1 MRILIADDEP
11 TTLLVLETALQELGH
26 DCLTAADG
34 LEAWSLLQTSAVD
47 VIISD
52 WVMPGMDGVE
62 LCRRLREQPR
72 AEYGYFIFLTGNTDK
87 HHVLAGIEAGADD
100 YLPKPLDLD
109 ELRLRLRVAARVTTL
124 HADLTANRR
133 DLERLNLELAEQGR
147 TDPLTQLGNRLRL
160 EEDLQ
165 ELAARAHRYGQR
177 YCVAICDIDFFKTY
191 NDAKGHV
198 AGDAVLRAV
207 ARALK
212 QTTRRGDG
220 VYRYGGEEFLLI
232 LPEQT
237 LGSAAR
243 AVERVR
249 MAVESLDIEFDADGA
264 SRVITL
270 SAGVAELAAGDWA
283 CVTQSLEQADA
294 ALYRAKQAGRNNVQV
309 APSLATPSAAG

>member
-11 TTLLVLETALQELGH
+11 TSLLVLQAALAQLGH
-26 DCLTAADG
+26 ECLTAADG
-34 LEAWSLLQTSAVD
+34 LEAWRLLQTGAVD

-72 AEYGYFIFLTGNTDK
+72 AEYTYFIFLTGNTEK
-87 HHVLAGIEAGADD
+87 HQVLTGIEAGADD
-100 YLPKPLDLD
+100 YLTKPLDPE
-109 ELRLRLRVAARVTTL
+109 ELHVRLRVAARVTKL
-124 HADLTANRR
+124 HADLAASRS
-133 DLERLNLELAEQGR
+133 DLERLNVELAEQGR
-147 TDPLTQLGNRLRL
+147 TDPLTQLGNRQRL

-177 YCVAICDIDFFKTY
+177 YCVAICDIDFFKIY
-191 NDAKGHV
+191 NDSKGHV

-207 ARALK
+207 ARTLK

-237 LGSAAR
+237 LESAAR

-249 MAVESLDIEFDADGA
+249 EAVEKLHIEFHTDAT

-283 CVTQSLEQADA
+283 RVTQSLEQADA

-309 APSLATPSAAG
+309 APPLATPSTAG